1 MMFYGITNLSTFIV
15 GAVIIVLLP
24 GPNSLY
30 VMSVASRAGVAVAYR
45 GAGGIF
51 LGDGILMFAS
61 AMGIASLLKTIPA
74 VFLLVKF
81 AGATYLAWMGIRLLR
96 AAWQGWLAKQPL
108 AAAAPLRRSGDT
120 QPFRTALIISLMN
133 PKAILFFL
141 SFFIQFV
148 DSSYPHPGLSFLI
161 LGAIVQICS
170 AAYLTALIFG
180 GAFLAAQFRQRRRTS
195 AVATGLVGSLF
206 IAFSA
211 KLASAT
217 LR

>member
-1 MMFYGITNLSTFIV
+1 MHRPWERFAAQDDS
-15 GAVIIVLLP
+15 
-24 GPNSLY
+24 
-30 VMSVASRAGVAVAYR
+30 SR
-45 GAGGIF
+45 
-51 LGDGILMFAS
+51 ILTRQ
-61 AMGIASLLKTIPA
+61 IR
-74 VFLLVKF
+74 
-81 AGATYLAWMGIRLLR
+81 GATYLAGWASVCCAQRGRDGWPSNRL
-96 AAWQGWLAKQPL
+96 P
-108 AAAAPLRRSGDT
+108 PLRRCAEAAIP
-120 QPFRTALIISLMN
+120 QPFRTRVIISLMN

>member
-1 MMFYGITNLSTFIV
+1 MFYGITNLSTFVV

-30 VMSVASRAGVAVAYR
+30 VMSVASRAGVAAAYR
-45 GAGGIF
+45 GACGIF

-61 AMGIASLLKTIPA
+61 AMGIASLLRTIPA

-81 AGATYLAWMGIRLLR
+81 AGAAYLAWMGIRLLR
-96 AAWQGWLAKQPL
+96 ASRQGWLAKQTPT
-108 AAAAPLRRSGDT
+108 AALPRQASDT

-148 DSSYPHPGLSFLI
+148 DSSYAHTGLSFLI
-161 LGAIVQICS
+161 LGAIVQTCS
-170 AAYLTALIFG
+170 AIYLTALIFG
-180 GAFLAAQFRQRRRTS
+180 GAFLAAQFRRRRRTS
-195 AVATGLVGSLF
+195 AVATGLVGGLF
-206 IAFSA
+206 IAFGA